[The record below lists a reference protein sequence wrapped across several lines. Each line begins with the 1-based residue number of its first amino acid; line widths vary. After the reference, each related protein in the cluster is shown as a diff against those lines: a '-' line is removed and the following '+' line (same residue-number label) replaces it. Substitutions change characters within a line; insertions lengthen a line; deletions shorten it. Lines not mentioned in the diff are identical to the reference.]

1 MNDANAYDLIIV
13 GCGAAGVCAAIEAA
27 ERGLKV
33 VMIDRFDGG
42 GATAISGGVVY
53 AGGGTSIQKQAGVDD
68 SIEAMFDYLKL
79 ETQGIVSDDTLNRFC
94 SNSPEMLEWLQGHG
108 VPFEASLC
116 PTKTSYPSDQY
127 YLYYSGNEAFS
138 PFKDAAKPA
147 PRGHR
152 AVGKGLP
159 GANFYAP
166 LKAAAL
172 QAGVKLLSNTRVQRL
187 LTKGGEVTGIQ
198 GEQLRSSIWGAI
210 HLALE
215 RWAIKSNPYTPRWAR
230 RLRRWGAS
238 LHRRFA
244 HRITLEAKAVLLTT
258 GGFIYNRA
266 RVKTEAPA
274 YRRGMPL
281 GTVGCDGSG
290 IAMAEAIGA
299 QTQNMNRISAWRFIN
314 PPLSFAQGIL
324 VDQKGRRFVNEAL
337 YGAALGEAIVESAD
351 GKAYLII
358 DQNLAKK
365 CRLELG
371 RGKTH
376 WFQTAPA
383 LLNLWFGS
391 TSGKDVKT
399 LANRL
404 SIDADALTQSVTD
417 YNAQH
422 TDSLGKPESFCA
434 PLSRGPYKAIDCSID
449 STWFP
454 LPTLTLGGLVI
465 DESSGQ
471 VLDGDNQPIA
481 GLYAAG
487 RAALGVC
494 SRQYVSGL
502 SIADC
507 VFSGR
512 RAAQAV
518 TKSME

>member
-1 MNDANAYDLIIV
+1 M
-13 GCGAAGVCAAIEAA
+13 
-27 ERGLKV
+27 
-33 VMIDRFDGG
+33 
-42 GATAISGGVVY
+42 
-53 AGGGTSIQKQAGVDD
+53 GTS
-68 SIEAMFDYLKL
+68 F
-79 ETQGIVSDDTLNRFC
+79 N
-94 SNSPEMLEWLQGHG
+94 
-108 VPFEASLC
+108 LC
-116 PTKTSYPSDQY
+116 GCRECF
-127 YLYYSGNEAFS
+127 LRAR
-138 PFKDAAKPA
+138 A
-147 PRGHR
+147 PRGQR

-159 GANFYAP
+159 GANFYGP

-172 QAGVKLLSNTRVQRL
+172 RAGVKLLSNTRIEKLITQAGQLTGVQGQL
-187 LTKGGEVTGIQ
+187 
-198 GEQLRSSIWGAI
+198 LRSRFWGTI

-215 RWAIKSNPYTPRWAR
+215 RWAINLNPYAPRWAR
-230 RLRRWGAS
+230 RLRRWGAT
-238 LHRRFA
+238 LHNRFA
-244 HRITLEAKAVLLTT
+244 RPITLEADAVLITT
-258 GGFIYNRA
+258 GGFIYNRQ
-266 RVKTEAPA
+266 RVKIDAPN

-281 GTVGCDGSG
+281 GTIGCDGSG

-324 VDQKGRRFVNEAL
+324 VDQNGKRFVNEAL
-337 YGAALGEAIVESAD
+337 YGAALGEAIVERAQ

-358 DQNLAKK
+358 DQTLVNKS
-365 CRLELG
+365 RSELG

-391 TSGKDVKT
+391 KSGEDLKS
-399 LANRL
+399 LAGHL
-404 SIDADALTQSVTD
+404 SINAEQLEQSVAD
-417 YNAQH
+417 YNAQQS
-422 TDSLGKPESFCA
+422 DALGKPESFRA
-434 PLSRGPYKAIDCSID
+434 PLTQPPFRAIDCSID

-471 VLDGDNQPIA
+471 VLDGNNQPIA

-487 RAALGVC
+487 RAALGIC

-512 RAAQAV
+512 RAAQAI
-518 TKSME
+518 TKSTE